1 MVGGGLGD
9 AGLRGRTRIRVW
21 HRQSTGPTG
30 LLGMV
35 EGGAKRAFQ
44 DWLEEQDEDF
54 RKGVHVVA
62 MDAFIGFKGTAT
74 QALPTPRRLFSWW
87 CR

>member
-1 MVGGGLGD
+1 
-9 AGLRGRTRIRVW
+9 
-21 HRQSTGPTG
+21 
-30 LLGMV
+30 MV